1 MVEAGRKSLFLRNV
15 PSELV
20 REAKT
25 AAARRGQPL
34 ATIVAEALAKFLG
47 VEGDAPDRPGALDSD
62 MAWYVAHHH
71 RLLKRYRGQ
80 YVAIV
85 EGLVVD
91 HGRDFNAVAA
101 RVFARFGNRS
111 IYMPRVVARDHE
123 VRVRSPRRSK
133 P

>member
-1 MVEAGRKSLFLRNV
+1 MVQTPRKSLFLRNV

-34 ATIVAEALAKFLG
+34 ATIVAEALATSLG
-47 VEGDAPDRPGALDSD
+47 VDGGAPNHPETLDAD
-62 MAWYVAHHH
+62 MAWYVANHPT
-71 RLLKRYRGQ
+71 LLNQYRGQ
-80 YVAIV
+80 YLAIID
-85 EGLVVD
+85 GRVVD

-101 RVFARFGNRS
+101 RVFKRYGNRS
-111 IYMPRVVARDHE
+111 IYMPRVVSVPDE